1 VKQANFWVLR
11 GAFMPSILIEMGFI
25 SNLEEEAMLNNPSY
39 QERMARAIFEG
50 IKHFKHRFDR
60 IRNA

>member
-1 VKQANFWVLR
+1 VLR

-39 QERMARAIFEG
+39 QERIARAIFEG
-50 IKHFKHRFDR
+50 IKHFKYRFDR